1 MDFIHF
7 IGHAGFEICL
17 KDVHILIDPFFGAGL
32 KEACDI
38 DPILKPS
45 DLKQVDLI
53 LLTHEHPAHADAG
66 AVWELAER
74 TGANVVAPVPT
85 LNKIS
90 VSDRQKV
97 DVRVGDNF
105 NLKGIDIAV
114 TKATHPQSAYPVGY
128 IVKGGAGGVSI
139 YHAGDTYQFNEM
151 MAMSMDYALLP
162 IGGSYTMDPIDAAN
176 ACRMLRAK
184 FVIPMHYN
192 TYRKIRQDANDFAHR
207 IQRGKVIIL
216 KPDDLLPIK

>member
-1 MDFIHF
+1 MDFIHYM
-7 IGHAGFEICL
+7 GHAGFEICL
-17 KDVHILIDPFFGAGL
+17 KETHILVDPFFGAGL
-32 KEACDI
+32 KERCEQDV
-38 DPILKPS
+38 ILRPV

-66 AVWELAER
+66 AVWELAEK
-74 TGANVVAPVPT
+74 TGANVIAPVST
-85 LNKIS
+85 LRNIS

-105 NLKGIDIAV
+105 NLKGIDITV

-128 IVKGGAGGVSI
+128 IIKDKVSI

-151 MAMSMDYALLP
+151 MGMSMDYALLP

-176 ACRMLRAK
+176 ACKMLRTK
-184 FVIPMHYN
+184 YVIPMHYN
-192 TYRKIRQDANDFAHR
+192 TYAKIRQDASDFARR
-207 IQRGKVIIL
+207 IQHGKAIIM
-216 KPDDLLPIK
+216 KPDDLMPIK

>member
-7 IGHAGFEICL
+7 MGHSGFEICL
-17 KDVHILIDPFFGAGL
+17 KNTRILIDPFFGAGL

-53 LLTHEHPAHADAG
+53 LLTHEHFSHADPG

-74 TGANVVAPVPT
+74 TGATVVAPTQT
-85 LNKIS
+85 LRHIS

-97 DVRVGDNF
+97 DVRIGDKF
-105 NLKGIDIAV
+105 NLKGIEITV
-114 TKATHPQSAYPVGY
+114 TKATHPQSEYPVGY
-128 IVKGGAGGVSI
+128 IIKDTVSI

-151 MAMSMDYALLP
+151 MGMSVDYALLP

-176 ACRMLRAK
+176 ACRMIKLK
-184 FVIPMHYN
+184 YVIPMHYN
-192 TYRKIRQDANDFAHR
+192 TYSKIKQDASDFARR
-207 IQRGKVIIL
+207 ITRGKAIVL
-216 KPDDLLPIK
+216 KPDDLIPIK